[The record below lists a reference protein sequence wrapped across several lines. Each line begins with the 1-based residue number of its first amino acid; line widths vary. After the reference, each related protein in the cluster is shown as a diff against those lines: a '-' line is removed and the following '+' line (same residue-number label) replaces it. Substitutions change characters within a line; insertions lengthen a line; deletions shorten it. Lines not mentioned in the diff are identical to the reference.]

1 VADSSSS
8 LTDLF
13 VGAVTLGE
21 RGQIVIPAEA
31 RDAYGLRA
39 GDKLLVFHH
48 PGHSGIMVVR
58 VQDVQ
63 RIAEDF
69 QKLLANVG
77 ELQSDPETAPPS
89 QS

>member
-1 VADSSSS
+1 
-8 LTDLF
+8 
-13 VGAVTLGE
+13 
-21 RGQIVIPAEA
+21 
-31 RDAYGLRA
+31 
-39 GDKLLVFHH
+39 
-48 PGHSGIMVVR
+48 MVVR